1 MRTFDDEPIRLY
13 RGPGWFSVFVI
24 SLVTSFAVA
33 VGVEWGIQRGMFP
46 ALRHAQTG
54 GAPPE
59 QIPMQPAPGAAAPE
73 RGPVTVKVPMIAG
86 MTVAE
91 ANQLLTARGLK
102 LLVREKRPHDQLPPD
117 SVISQ
122 DPLPDSPVNPQST
135 VAVAV
140 SVGKSASAALPD
152 FTGQPLEQAAKTL
165 ADAGLKLGA
174 IIGPPS
180 GPRIVKSSEPAP
192 GQPVPVGTSVTLTV
206 AAAAAPAAAAPA
218 PAPAPAAQPA
228 APAHAAAHAPA
239 AAPPA
244 AAAPAAAQPA
254 AGVVVPKLVGLPWSK
269 AKKALTESGLVVGKV
284 RERFDEDRGS
294 YVVLEQT
301 PIPGTLVAAGSG
313 VDVIRNE
320 GD

>member
-13 RGPGWFSVFVI
+13 QGPGWFSVFAI
-24 SLVTSFAVA
+24 SLVTSFAVT
-33 VGVEWGIQRGMFP
+33 VGVHWAIQRGMFP
-46 ALRHAQTG
+46 ALRNPQPG
-54 GAPPE
+54 GAPPT
-59 QIPMQPAPGAAAPE
+59 QTPAPAQTAPVAAPE

-86 MTVAE
+86 MSLTE
-91 ANQLLTARGLK
+91 ANQLVAARGLK
-102 LLVREKRPHDQLPPD
+102 LTVREKRQHDQLPPD

-122 DPLPDSPVNPQST
+122 DPLPDSPVNPQSV
-135 VAVAV
+135 VAVAI

-152 FTGQPLEQAAKTL
+152 FTGQPLEQAAKAL

-192 GQPVPVGTSVTLTV
+192 GHPLPAGTSVTFTVV
-206 AAAAAPAAAAPA
+206 AAAAPAAPAAPTAAAAAPAPAAVAQAAAPAAAPAAAA
-218 PAPAPAAQPA
+218 QPG
-228 APAHAAAHAPA
+228 
-239 AAPPA
+239 
-244 AAAPAAAQPA
+244 

-269 AKKALTESGLVVGKV
+269 AKKALTDSGLVIGKV

-294 YVVLEQT
+294 YVVLDQT

>member
-13 RGPGWFSVFVI
+13 QGPGWFSVFAI
-24 SLVTSFAVA
+24 SLVTSFAVT
-33 VGVEWGIQRGMFP
+33 VGVHWAIQRGMFP
-46 ALRHAQTG
+46 ALRNTQPG
-54 GAPPE
+54 GAPPT
-59 QIPMQPAPGAAAPE
+59 QAPTPAQTAPVAAPE

-86 MTVAE
+86 MPLTE
-91 ANQLLTARGLK
+91 ANQLVAARGLK
-102 LLVREKRPHDQLPPD
+102 LTVREKRQHDQLPPD

-122 DPLPDSPVNPQST
+122 DPLPDSPVNPQSV
-135 VAVAV
+135 VAVAI

-174 IIGPPS
+174 VIGPPS
-180 GPRIVKSSEPAP
+180 GPRIVKSSDPAP
-192 GQPVPVGTSVTLTV
+192 GHPLPAGTSVTFTVV
-206 AAAAAPAAAAPA
+206 AAAAAAQAAAAPTPATA
-218 PAPAPAAQPA
+218 PS
-228 APAHAAAHAPA
+228 A

-244 AAAPAAAQPA
+244 AAAQLAAPAPAAAPAAAAQPG

-269 AKKALTESGLVVGKV
+269 AKKALTDSGLVIGKV

-294 YVVLEQT
+294 YVVLDQT
-301 PIPGTLVAAGSG
+301 PIPGTLVAVGSG